1 MITGSFIFTLALF
14 VVSAVLFIAT
24 QSYPWKAKIFPLIAT
39 STALILLVAQ
49 IILDIMASR
58 KEGLSGKE
66 KQKGEQ
72 LGPKH
77 LSIGLWMV
85 ATMLMLWIAGF
96 METVVLLPFLYVRL
110 HKESWKLSVLLS
122 AGCGLFFYLLFGLA
136 LKMPL
141 YPGMIGAILFG

>member
-1 MITGSFIFTLALF
+1 
-14 VVSAVLFIAT
+14 
-24 QSYPWKAKIFPLIAT
+24 
-39 STALILLVAQ
+39 LILLVVQ

-58 KEGLSGKE
+58 KEGFSGKE

-96 METVVLLPFLYVRL
+96 MGTVVLLPFLYLRL

-141 YPGMIGAILFG
+141 YPGMIGAVLFG